1 MEEKIFQIIV
11 NASEKEWRDHKISY
25 EQVVTL
31 AFGSYTEDPNA
42 PYIVSYYKKE
52 DKKHELS
59 LVKGQEAPVK
69 DGMIFNV
76 SQTNKS

>member
-1 MEEKIFQIIV
+1 MNEQTYTIIV
-11 NASEKEWRDHKISY
+11 NASEKQWGEHKISY
-25 EQVVTL
+25 EQVVVL
-31 AFGSYTEDPNA
+31 AFGSYTDDPNA

-52 DKKHELS
+52 DKKHEFS